1 MPKLSKKLFD
11 RFPDLQLTIYFGETP
26 QAISWLK
33 DASIDIAI
41 LPRRTHLNF
50 PEFCEYYPTFFYQP
64 ALITPKNH
72 PLANKKNL
80 TVQEISQYN
89 LILPSPELIV
99 IPNLYEIFPKK
110 LQAKKLKIDFKN
122 AESGRK
128 LPFHPTSLS
137 KKMTLI

>member
-1 MPKLSKKLFD
+1 LPKLSKNLFD

-72 PLANKKNL
+72 PLANKK
-80 TVQEISQYN
+80 ISQFKKSLN
-89 LILPSPELIV
+89 TTSFFLLPNSSLFQISTKFFQK
-99 IPNLYEIFPKK
+99 NYKPK
-110 LQAKKLKIDFKN
+110 N
-122 AESGRK
+122 
-128 LPFHPTSLS
+128 
-137 KKMTLI
+137 